1 MTSITNDDTVKDDQR
16 SAQEESSENDCVR
29 MIKNIMD
36 DKVYDV
42 MDFINALTN

>member
-1 MTSITNDDTVKDDQR
+1 MTTIKNENEVRDDEL
-16 SAQEESSENDCVR
+16 SNQEESSENDCVR

-42 MDFINALTN
+42 MDFINGLTN

>member
-1 MTSITNDDTVKDDQR
+1 MTSFTNDDTVKDEQH
-16 SAQEESSENDCVR
+16 SAQKELDDNDCVR

-42 MDFINALTN
+42 MDFINGLTN